1 MSPSNDGP
9 FQVEQVDHVELFV
22 PSRRAAAAWYRRIL
36 GLEVVAEFE
45 SWAEDPR
52 GPLMIATPSAG
63 TKLALFRGESQ
74 GGRPTAGFH
83 LVAFRVTGEGFL
95 QFLRRLP
102 ELDLQ
107 DHLGRELTADLAK
120 DHHQAWS
127 IYFSDPWG
135 HRLEITTYDH
145 EAVARARESG

>member
-1 MSPSNDGP
+1 MTASHDLP
-9 FQVEQVDHVELFV
+9 FRVDRLDHVEFFV
-22 PSRRAAAAWYRRIL
+22 PSRRAAAAWYQRVL
-36 GLEVVAEFE
+36 GLEVVPEYE

-52 GPLMIATPSAG
+52 GPLMIATPQAG

-83 LVAFRVTGEGFL
+83 LVAFQVSGEGFL
-95 QFLRRLP
+95 HFLRRLP
-102 ELDLQ
+102 ELDLK
-107 DHLGRELTADLAK
+107 DHLGREVVAELAK
-120 DHHQAWS
+120 DHHKAWS

-145 EAVARARESG
+145 SPVARALQG